1 MGSQMV
7 GSSSQ
12 LCKLIE
18 KPSNC
23 PQESFDKLNEVW
35 FGELCP
41 DQDQVIDISIQP
53 VGGVGGLPPAYLS
66 VPNHRDCMGSKMVG
80 GSSQLCKLIEKPSS
94 CPQESFDKLNEVWF
108 GELCPGQDEGEKTF
122 TILGGV
128 GGLPPA
134 YLSVPNHRDCMGSQM
149 VGSSSQLC
157 KLIKKP
163 SSCPQESFDKLNEVW
178 FGELCPDQDQGDD
191 VWIQPV
197 GGVGGLPPA
206 YLSVPNYQV
215 CMGSEM
221 SGSSS
226 HLCLLLQKPLNC
238 PDESFHKLHQVF
250 KGGVCRDQNMKRIIG
265 GIGGTPPAYLSVPK
279 FKDCL
284 GSHKKGSSMHLCSLI
299 QKPDGC
305 PQESYDKLLEVFDGD
320 LCDNQPGLPHADNF
334 PALGGARAL
343 PPAYLSVPN
352 HRDCLG
358 SHKRGSSMHLCS
370 LIQKPENC
378 PQESFDK
385 LLEVFEG
392 DLCDNQP
399 GLPHAD
405 NFPVLGGK
413 SSLPPAYLTVPQY
426 KDCLGSHKKGSSM
439 HLCLLIQ
446 KPEPCPQKS
455 FDELNRVFEGDIC
468 NNQPG
473 LPHADIFP
481 VLGGESSLPPAYL
494 TVPQYKDC
502 LGSHKRGSSMHL
514 CSLIQKPEECPQK
527 SFDKLLEVFE
537 GDLCDNQPGLP
548 HADVFPVLGRDS
560 LPPAYLSV
568 EGWADCLR
576 GFQASGSHEEQCL
589 PENKPNGC
597 SMEAFGKLR
606 DIIFNSSPEEPYICG
621 GPFCGNP
628 EEIINEEG
636 LYQEGKRY
644 CDDDSSCKQTE
655 FCHQLISGRGV
666 CAPKGLECQED
677 KDCPDIGN
685 KFGGSV
691 MGICGSSGGCEW
703 EIAEIII

>member
-1 MGSQMV
+1 M
-7 GSSSQ
+7 
-12 LCKLIE
+12 
-18 KPSNC
+18 
-23 PQESFDKLNEVW
+23 
-35 FGELCP
+35 
-41 DQDQVIDISIQP
+41 
-53 VGGVGGLPPAYLS
+53 
-66 VPNHRDCMGSKMVG
+66 
-80 GSSQLCKLIEKPSS
+80 
-94 CPQESFDKLNEVWF
+94 
-108 GELCPGQDEGEKTF
+108 
-122 TILGGV
+122 
-128 GGLPPA
+128 
-134 YLSVPNHRDCMGSQM
+134 
-149 VGSSSQLC
+149 
-157 KLIKKP
+157 
-163 SSCPQESFDKLNEVW
+163 
-178 FGELCPDQDQGDD
+178 
-191 VWIQPV
+191 
-197 GGVGGLPPA
+197 
-206 YLSVPNYQV
+206 
-215 CMGSEM
+215 
-221 SGSSS
+221 
-226 HLCLLLQKPLNC
+226 HLCL
-238 PDESFHKLHQVF
+238 
-250 KGGVCRDQNMKRIIG
+250 
-265 GIGGTPPAYLSVPK
+265 
-279 FKDCL
+279 
-284 GSHKKGSSMHLCSLI
+284 
-299 QKPDGC
+299 
-305 PQESYDKLLEVFDGD
+305 
-320 LCDNQPGLPHADNF
+320 
-334 PALGGARAL
+334 
-343 PPAYLSVPN
+343 
-352 HRDCLG
+352 
-358 SHKRGSSMHLCS
+358 
-370 LIQKPENC
+370 LIQKPEPC
-378 PQESFDK
+378 PQKSFDE
-385 LLEVFEG
+385 LNRVFEG
-392 DLCDNQP
+392 DICNNQP

-677 KDCPDIGN
+677 KDCPNIGN

-691 MGICGSSGGCEW
+691 MGMCGSSGGCEW

>member
-1 MGSQMV
+1 
-7 GSSSQ
+7 
-12 LCKLIE
+12 
-18 KPSNC
+18 
-23 PQESFDKLNEVW
+23 
-35 FGELCP
+35 
-41 DQDQVIDISIQP
+41 
-53 VGGVGGLPPAYLS
+53 
-66 VPNHRDCMGSKMVG
+66 
-80 GSSQLCKLIEKPSS
+80 
-94 CPQESFDKLNEVWF
+94 
-108 GELCPGQDEGEKTF
+108 
-122 TILGGV
+122 
-128 GGLPPA
+128 
-134 YLSVPNHRDCMGSQM
+134 
-149 VGSSSQLC
+149 
-157 KLIKKP
+157 
-163 SSCPQESFDKLNEVW
+163 
-178 FGELCPDQDQGDD
+178 
-191 VWIQPV
+191 
-197 GGVGGLPPA
+197 
-206 YLSVPNYQV
+206 
-215 CMGSEM
+215 MGSEM